1 MYGFTVTDPTNDN
14 EQKSALRASGLV
26 TLQGAR
32 EPCDAGASFA
42 SGSSDGPH
50 DGAKASAAGP
60 ARGRLPLGGK
70 RKRVVPGE

>member
-1 MYGFTVTDPTNDN
+1 MGFPLAADGEAEEEAEV
-14 EQKSALRASGLV
+14 EEV

-32 EPCDAGASFA
+32 EPCDAGATFA
-42 SGSSDGPH
+42 GGSSDGPH
-50 DGAKASAAGP
+50 DGAKTSAAGP